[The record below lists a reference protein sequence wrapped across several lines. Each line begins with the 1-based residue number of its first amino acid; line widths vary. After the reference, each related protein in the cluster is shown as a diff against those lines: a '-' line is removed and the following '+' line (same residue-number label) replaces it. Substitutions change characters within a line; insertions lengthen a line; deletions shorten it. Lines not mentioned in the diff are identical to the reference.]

1 VGSCTE
7 KSRIADRKGGQVRY
21 RHLTPALA
29 LSALVLLGGTA
40 LAAIMCSGEC
50 SGTGMDDRLLGSPQN
65 DSIYAGAGDDKARG
79 GEGDDFIKGE
89 SGNDGVYG
97 QEGNDRIKG
106 NGGED
111 TVFGGPGDD
120 KVRGGSHGNAN
131 DGAKDILDCG
141 QGMDTVY
148 FTDVDVVSDDCEVEN
163 PPE

>member
-50 SGTGMDDRLLGSPQN
+50 SVTGMDDRLLGSPQN

-79 GEGDDFIKGE
+79 GEGD
-89 SGNDGVYG
+89 
-97 QEGNDRIKG
+97 DRIKG